1 MSAAKKV
8 REVCVIVSISLLV
21 PIVYIST
28 VFGVVYAIF
37 RHYQ

>member
-1 MSAAKKV
+1 MAVAKKI
-8 REVCVIVSISLLV
+8 REICVIVSISLLV
-21 PIVYIST
+21 PLVYIST